1 MGAIRLVSL
10 IAGALLIM
18 ASFSA
23 FFTVNQTQQALVLQF
38 GEPKRTIQEPGLAF
52 KLPFIQDVI
61 YYEKRVL
68 SLIPQDAEE
77 VILSDQ
83 KRLQVD
89 AYARY
94 QIEDP
99 LLFYQTVRNELGARG
114 RLEAIIDSSVRR
126 ALGRETLASIL
137 TGQRNDITRSIG
149 EEVNASVSSLG
160 IRIIDVRL
168 RRADYPTATSQNI
181 FNRMKSEREREA
193 NEFRATGEEE
203 AQKIRADAEKTA
215 GVPAAKRGQGLAS
228 EVALARHDAPA
239 CGSGQ
244 RASVSSSHVS
254 FPGGLL
260 PPTAK
265 SRSSNTASRAF
276 MRGTRSEG
284 ALVQAHE
291 RPASSRVSASTTAV
305 ASSIAP
311 AKSSRP
317 PKDASATWPRRGA
330 AGIAHA
336 VGSALQ
342 RVPSKD
348 STLVSASPPSDENPP
363 ATYMRSPCTAAPCC
377 MRGSDN
383 LYLRR
388 APHYFDFSSAAS
400 KRQSPSTPMAQL
412 NLSFN
417 VFGNSREISRSQR
430 LHQATVMRGSM

>member
-1 MGAIRLVSL
+1 MGATRLVSL
-10 IAGALLIM
+10 IVGALLIV

-193 NEFRATGEEE
+193 KEFRATGEEE
-203 AQKIRADAEKTA
+203 AQKIRADAEKTRTVIISEA
-215 GVPAAKRGQGLAS
+215 QREAQQTRGEGDGEAIKIYAESFGQDAEFFAFYRSMEAYRKSIGNS
-228 EVALARHDAPA
+228 ETSMVLSPDSSFFRFFKDKSGDAP
-239 CGSGQ
+239 
-244 RASVSSSHVS
+244 
-254 FPGGLL
+254 
-260 PPTAK
+260 K
-265 SRSSNTASRAF
+265 
-276 MRGTRSEG
+276 
-284 ALVQAHE
+284 
-291 RPASSRVSASTTAV
+291 
-305 ASSIAP
+305 
-311 AKSSRP
+311 
-317 PKDASATWPRRGA
+317 
-330 AGIAHA
+330 
-336 VGSALQ
+336 
-342 RVPSKD
+342 
-348 STLVSASPPSDENPP
+348 
-363 ATYMRSPCTAAPCC
+363 
-377 MRGSDN
+377 
-383 LYLRR
+383 
-388 APHYFDFSSAAS
+388 
-400 KRQSPSTPMAQL
+400 
-412 NLSFN
+412 
-417 VFGNSREISRSQR
+417 
-430 LHQATVMRGSM
+430 

>member
-1 MGAIRLVSL
+1 MGATRLVSL
-10 IAGALLIM
+10 IAGALLIV
-18 ASFSA
+18 ASLSA

-193 NEFRATGEEE
+193 KEFRATGEEE
-203 AQKIRADAEKTA
+203 AQKIRADAEKTRTVIISEA
-215 GVPAAKRGQGLAS
+215 QREAQQTRGEGDGEAIKIYADSFGQDAEFFAFYRSMEAYRKSIGNSDTSMVLS
-228 EVALARHDAPA
+228 PDSSFFRFFKDKSGDAP
-239 CGSGQ
+239 
-244 RASVSSSHVS
+244 
-254 FPGGLL
+254 
-260 PPTAK
+260 K
-265 SRSSNTASRAF
+265 
-276 MRGTRSEG
+276 
-284 ALVQAHE
+284 
-291 RPASSRVSASTTAV
+291 
-305 ASSIAP
+305 
-311 AKSSRP
+311 
-317 PKDASATWPRRGA
+317 
-330 AGIAHA
+330 
-336 VGSALQ
+336 
-342 RVPSKD
+342 
-348 STLVSASPPSDENPP
+348 
-363 ATYMRSPCTAAPCC
+363 
-377 MRGSDN
+377 
-383 LYLRR
+383 
-388 APHYFDFSSAAS
+388 
-400 KRQSPSTPMAQL
+400 
-412 NLSFN
+412 
-417 VFGNSREISRSQR
+417 
-430 LHQATVMRGSM
+430 

>member
-1 MGAIRLVSL
+1 MGATRLVSL
-10 IAGALLIM
+10 IAGALLIV
-18 ASFSA
+18 ACFSA

-168 RRADYPTATSQNI
+168 RRADYSTATSQNI

-193 NEFRATGEEE
+193 KEFRATGEEE
-203 AQKIRADAEKTA
+203 AQKIRADAEKTRTVIISEA
-215 GVPAAKRGQGLAS
+215 QREAQQTRGEGDGEAIKIYADSFGQDAEFFAFYRSMEAYRKSIGNSDTSMVLS
-228 EVALARHDAPA
+228 PDSSFFRFFKDKSGDAP
-239 CGSGQ
+239 
-244 RASVSSSHVS
+244 
-254 FPGGLL
+254 
-260 PPTAK
+260 K
-265 SRSSNTASRAF
+265 
-276 MRGTRSEG
+276 
-284 ALVQAHE
+284 
-291 RPASSRVSASTTAV
+291 
-305 ASSIAP
+305 
-311 AKSSRP
+311 
-317 PKDASATWPRRGA
+317 
-330 AGIAHA
+330 
-336 VGSALQ
+336 
-342 RVPSKD
+342 
-348 STLVSASPPSDENPP
+348 
-363 ATYMRSPCTAAPCC
+363 
-377 MRGSDN
+377 
-383 LYLRR
+383 
-388 APHYFDFSSAAS
+388 
-400 KRQSPSTPMAQL
+400 
-412 NLSFN
+412 
-417 VFGNSREISRSQR
+417 
-430 LHQATVMRGSM
+430 